1 MRKYLLIFAML
12 AIVLTAC
19 RIETNVNLDIEEDGS
34 AVVLVEVGMDD
45 EFREA
50 MTGQTGATEEDFINE
65 ILSIGD
71 TSLVQRSEGD
81 MSYFGAAQEI
91 DDLSQGLPVEA
102 ANEMFTAFDYTF
114 DENGASLKASIQSA
128 DTGDFGDFQGLGGI
142 GEGLIGDIF
151 SANVIVQMPGNV
163 TSHNADEVRNGALVW
178 NIPLSGSL
186 DIQAESSFGSSST
199 NWIWFALAAV
209 VIVGAVSATI
219 AVIVTRK
226 ESEKAVAAA
235 IAAHEAAEED
245 LRPQTSDLRPE
256 DEEADDGSEAAEG
269 SGAADNERTSAV
281 TESEDGSDEGADDGD
296 SAEATDEVADSSAN
310 EVSDD
315 APKVGAE
322 EAESSADEAE
332 PAEEVPDSSD
342 SGDTDET

>member
-65 ILSIGD
+65 ILSFGD

-81 MSYFGAAQEI
+81 MTYFGAAQEI
-91 DDLSQGLPVEA
+91 DDLSQGLPLDA
-102 ANEMFTAFDYTF
+102 AEDMFTAFNYSF
-114 DENGASLKASIQSA
+114 DEDGAKLTASIQSA
-128 DTGDFGDFQGLGGI
+128 DTAGLGDFGDFGGL

-163 TSHNADEVRNGALVW
+163 TSHNADEVRDGALVW
-178 NIPLSGSL
+178 QIPLTGTL
-186 DIQAESSFGSSST
+186 DIQAESSFGTSSS
-199 NWIWFALAAV
+199 NWIWFAIAAV
-209 VIVGAVSATI
+209 VIVGVVSATI
-219 AVIVTRK
+219 AVLVTRK

-235 IAAHEAAEED
+235 IAAHEAAAED
-245 LRPQTSDLRPE
+245 VP
-256 DEEADDGSEAAEG
+256 ADDGQQTTDDGPEAAAETSASDDAPDDNATEADTESKGGSDEAAEG
-269 SGAADNERTSAV
+269 EGGGSEPADDSPSAV
-281 TESEDGSDEGADDGD
+281 DG
-296 SAEATDEVADSSAN
+296 T
-310 EVSDD
+310 
-315 APKVGAE
+315 
-322 EAESSADEAE
+322 E
-332 PAEEVPDSSD
+332 PAKAQDDVDPVEEEHDSTD
-342 SGDTDET
+342 SGDTDEA

>member
-12 AIVLTAC
+12 AVVLTAC

-91 DDLSQGLPVEA
+91 DDLSQGLPVDA

-114 DENGASLKASIQSA
+114 DDSGASLRASIQSA
-128 DTGDFGDFQGLGGI
+128 DTGDFGDFEGLGGI

-151 SANVIVQMPGNV
+151 SANVIVRMPGDV
-163 TSHNADEVRNGALVW
+163 TTHNADEVRDGALVW
-178 NIPLSGSL
+178 EIPLSGSL
-186 DIQAESSFGSSST
+186 DIQAESSFGGSST
-199 NWIWFALAAV
+199 NWIWFALVAV
-209 VIVGAVSATI
+209 VIVGVVSATI

-235 IAAHEAAEED
+235 IAAHDAAATDDNGPRTTDHGSEAVDASDSDGSTDDEGSRTTDDGPEAAEE
-245 LRPQTSDLRPE
+245 
-256 DEEADDGSEAAEG
+256 SEG
-269 SGAADNERTSAV
+269 G
-281 TESEDGSDEGADDGD
+281 
-296 SAEATDEVADSSAN
+296 
-310 EVSDD
+310 SDD
-315 APKVGAE
+315 ASGDDEPQSAEDGDDSAKVNDE
-322 EAESSADEAE
+322 VEDSSADEA
-332 PAEEVPDSSD
+332 PSDDPPKEEGDADTDTPDSED
-342 SGDTDET
+342 D

>member
-102 ANEMFTAFDYTF
+102 ANEMFTAFDYSF
-114 DENGASLKASIQSA
+114 DENGASLRASIQSA
-128 DTGDFGDFQGLGGI
+128 DTGDFGDFEGLGGL

-151 SANVIVQMPGNV
+151 SANVIVRMPGSV
-163 TSHNADEVRNGALVW
+163 TSHNADEVRDGALVW
-178 NIPLSGSL
+178 EIPLSGSL
-186 DIQAESSFGSSST
+186 DIQAESSFGDSST
-199 NWIWFALAAV
+199 NWIWFALGAV

-235 IAAHEAAEED
+235 IAAHEED
-245 LRPQTSDLRPE
+245 NRQQTTDNRPE
-256 DEEADDGSEAAEG
+256 ADA
-269 SGAADNERTSAV
+269 
-281 TESEDGSDEGADDGD
+281 ESEDGSDAAAADDGPPEAEAAANYGD
-296 SAEATDEVADSSAN
+296 SAKVNDDVEDSSAN
-310 EVSDD
+310 EVTDD

-322 EAESSADEAE
+322 AAESSADEEE
-332 PAEEVPDSSD
+332 PAEEASDSSD
-342 SGDTDET
+342 SSDTDET

>member
-114 DENGASLKASIQSA
+114 DENGASLRASIQSA
-128 DTGDFGDFQGLGGI
+128 DMGDFGDLEGLGGI

-151 SANVIVQMPGNV
+151 SANVIVQMPGDV
-163 TSHNADEVRNGALVW
+163 TTHNADEVRNGALVW

-186 DIQAESSFGSSST
+186 DIQAESSFGGSST

-219 AVIVTRK
+219 AVIVTRR

-235 IAAHEAAEED
+235 IAAHEEAEED
-245 LRPQTSDLRPE
+245 LRPQTTDLRPE
-256 DEEADDGSEAAEG
+256 EEEADDEG
-269 SGAADNERTSAV
+269 TSAV
-281 TESEDGSDEGADDGD
+281 TESEDESDEAAEDED
-296 SAEATDEVADSSAN
+296 SARASDEVADSSAD
-310 EVSDD
+310 E
-315 APKVGAE
+315 APKMEAE
-322 EAESSADEAE
+322 EAESSADEEERAE
-332 PAEEVPDSSD
+332 GTPDSSD
-342 SGDTDET
+342 SGDADET

>member
-65 ILSIGD
+65 ILSFGD

-81 MSYFGAAQEI
+81 MTYFGAAQEI
-91 DDLSQGLPVEA
+91 DDLSQGLPLDA
-102 ANEMFTAFDYTF
+102 AEDMFTAFNYSF
-114 DENGASLKASIQSA
+114 DEDGAKLTASIQSA
-128 DTGDFGDFQGLGGI
+128 DTAGLGDFGDFGGL

-163 TSHNADEVRNGALVW
+163 TSHNADEVRDGALVW
-178 NIPLSGSL
+178 QIPLTGTL
-186 DIQAESSFGSSST
+186 DIQAESSFGTSSS
-199 NWIWFALAAV
+199 NWIWFAIAAV
-209 VIVGAVSATI
+209 VIVGVVSATI
-219 AVIVTRK
+219 AVLVTRK

-235 IAAHEAAEED
+235 IAAHEAAAED
-245 LRPQTSDLRPE
+245 VP
-256 DEEADDGSEAAEG
+256 ADDEQQTTDDGPEAAEG
-269 SGAADNERTSAV
+269 DEAEQAGTGSDEASGDDGAEPVA
-281 TESEDGSDEGADDGD
+281 ESEDADE
-296 SAEATDEVADSSAN
+296 SPAEAGANDEADPAK
-310 EVSDD
+310 VQDD
-315 APKVGAE
+315 ADAVE
-322 EAESSADEAE
+322 EEPEST
-332 PAEEVPDSSD
+332 D
-342 SGDTDET
+342 SGENDET

>member
-65 ILSIGD
+65 ILSFGD

-91 DDLSQGLPVEA
+91 DDLSQGLPLDA
-102 ANEMFTAFDYTF
+102 AEDMFTAFNYSF
-114 DENGASLKASIQSA
+114 DEDGAKLTASIQSA
-128 DTGDFGDFQGLGGI
+128 DTAGLGDFGDFGGL

-163 TSHNADEVRNGALVW
+163 TSHNADEVRDGALVW
-178 NIPLSGSL
+178 QIPLTGTL
-186 DIQAESSFGSSST
+186 DIQAESSFGTSAS
-199 NWIWFALAAV
+199 NWIWFAIAAV
-209 VIVGAVSATI
+209 VIVGVVSATI
-219 AVIVTRK
+219 AVLVTRK

-235 IAAHEAAEED
+235 IAAHEEDNRQQTTDNGPEEAAETKASDVASDDDATETIAESGAESDEASGDEGSEPEAESDDADESPAQAGAADEADPAKVQDDVDAAEEE
-245 LRPQTSDLRPE
+245 P
-256 DEEADDGSEAAEG
+256 
-269 SGAADNERTSAV
+269 
-281 TESEDGSDEGADDGD
+281 D
-296 SAEATDEVADSSAN
+296 STDSS
-310 EVSDD
+310 
-315 APKVGAE
+315 
-322 EAESSADEAE
+322 
-332 PAEEVPDSSD
+332 
-342 SGDTDET
+342 DTDET